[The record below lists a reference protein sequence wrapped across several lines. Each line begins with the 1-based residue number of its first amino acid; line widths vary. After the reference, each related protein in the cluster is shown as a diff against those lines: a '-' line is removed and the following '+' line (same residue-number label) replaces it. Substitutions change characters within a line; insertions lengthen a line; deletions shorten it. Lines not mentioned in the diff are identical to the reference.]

1 MSLAPLNDAAGCIMM
16 VDGVSKAFRP
26 GSSLGARLKLAA
38 ATEIRAVDGVSLRIG
53 RGELLGLIGESGS
66 GKTTLARLLT
76 RLETCDSGIIQL
88 RGQQNLADLKGTDLR
103 AFYRH
108 VQMIFQ
114 DPFESLNPRFTVRE
128 TVMEPLRAQGIGNR
142 ETRSQMV
149 KRAMERAGLRP
160 VQKYLHRYPH
170 ELSGGERQRL
180 SIARALVLEPGLIIA
195 DEPVSMLDVSI
206 RAGILNLLKE
216 LSVRDGLSVLYISH
230 DLSTSRYLCDRVAI
244 MFRGKIVE
252 IGPTEQVLEN
262 PLHPYARMLRSA
274 VPDADPNISRPR
286 LAESVSEESLPQ
298 EFSGCRYA
306 AECPHAMDECR
317 AKVPLLMEASPE
329 HRVACHLLKTE
340 VRDELHSPT

>member
-1 MSLAPLNDAAGCIMM
+1 MSLAPLDDVTDAIML
-16 VDGVSKAFRP
+16 VENVSKAFRS
-26 GSSLGARLKLAA
+26 GSSFGARWRLGA
-38 ATEIRAVDGVSLRIG
+38 TSEIRAVDGVSLRIG
-53 RGELLGLIGESGS
+53 NGELLGLIGESGS

-76 RLETCDSGIIQL
+76 RLETCDSGVIRL
-88 RGQQNLADLKGTDLR
+88 RAQQNLAELKGTGLR
-103 AFYRH
+103 TFYRH

-114 DPFESLNPRFTVRE
+114 DPFESINPRFTVHE
-128 TVMEPLRAQGIGNR
+128 TVTEPLRAQGIGSR
-142 ETRSQMV
+142 ETRPQMV

-160 VQKYLHRYPH
+160 IRKYIPRYPH

-180 SIARALVLEPGLIIA
+180 SIARALVLEPRLIIA

-230 DLSTSRYLCDRVAI
+230 DLSTTRYLCDRIAI
-244 MFRGKIVE
+244 MYRGKIVE
-252 IGPTEQVLEN
+252 IGPTDQVLEN

-274 VPDADPNISRPR
+274 VPNADPNVSRPR
-286 LAESVSEESLPQ
+286 LAESVAEESLHV

-306 AECPHAMDECR
+306 AECPYAMDKCR
-317 AKVPLLMEASPE
+317 ATVPMLMDASPE

-340 VRDELHSPT
+340 VRDELHPPA